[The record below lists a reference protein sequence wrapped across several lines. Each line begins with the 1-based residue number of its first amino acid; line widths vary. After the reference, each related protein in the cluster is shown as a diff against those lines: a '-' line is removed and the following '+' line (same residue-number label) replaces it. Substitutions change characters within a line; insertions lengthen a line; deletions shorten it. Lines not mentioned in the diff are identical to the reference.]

1 LIKIFKRALNANDA
15 FKVYKLMIE
24 LHKNKGD
31 WNMVSQLSKA
41 MAKKFK
47 NMKESWKF
55 YLTNEIQRQK
65 AEG

>member
-1 LIKIFKRALNANDA
+1 
-15 FKVYKLMIE
+15 MIE

-47 NMKESWKF
+47 NKKESWKF